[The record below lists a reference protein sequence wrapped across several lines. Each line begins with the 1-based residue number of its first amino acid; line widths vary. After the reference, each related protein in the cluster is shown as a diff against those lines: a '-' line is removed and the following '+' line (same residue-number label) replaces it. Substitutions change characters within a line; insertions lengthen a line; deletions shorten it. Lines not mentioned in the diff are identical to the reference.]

1 MTLTKD
7 NVVDIIPMLTPAWS
21 ISFEI
26 NPYSTIEG
34 WSNVIHFTTGG
45 NAGTYGFRIPAVF
58 VISRSSR
65 LHICSAI
72 NGNNNV
78 CFNSNP
84 LPWNEYTRVEIS
96 QVQQD
101 NTTSFL
107 YTISIGG
114 EQVYQVVNT
123 DARFFADVKVY
134 KADKWYNPA
143 PAFVKDFVYRN
154 LPSGKLLLMSQVT
167 IAILLFFYAS

>member
-1 MTLTKD
+1 
-7 NVVDIIPMLTPAWS
+7 MLTPAWS

-107 YTISIGG
+107 YTISIGENRCIKWSTQMLDFLLMLKCIKQTNG
-114 EQVYQVVNT
+114 IIQHLHLLKTLFTETFQVVSS
-123 DARFFADVKVY
+123 Y
-134 KADKWYNPA
+134 
-143 PAFVKDFVYRN
+143 
-154 LPSGKLLLMSQVT
+154 
-167 IAILLFFYAS
+167 